1 MHDVLEIKV
10 MSFESQGVK
19 SNVTYRDMIGWGVE
33 KLPWKLWEVSP
44 ERWKCRYVS
53 GIYYSKKSK
62 FEF

>member
-10 MSFESQGVK
+10 LSCESQEVEG
-19 SNVTYRDMIGWGVE
+19 NVTCRGMIGWGVE

-44 ERWKCRYVS
+44 ERWKCSYVS
-53 GIYYSKKSK
+53 GMYYSKKSK